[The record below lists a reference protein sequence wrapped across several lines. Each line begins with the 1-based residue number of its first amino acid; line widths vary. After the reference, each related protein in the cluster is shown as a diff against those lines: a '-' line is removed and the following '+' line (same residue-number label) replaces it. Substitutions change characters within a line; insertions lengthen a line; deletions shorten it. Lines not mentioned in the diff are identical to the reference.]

1 VQIISGFD
9 DPKSSALKKPPRR
22 MYSPV
27 AHLMTLPAR
36 FALEFLAL
44 TITDLSHK
52 FDGSNS
58 HHVLAN
64 SLEAGQ

>member
-1 VQIISGFD
+1 
-9 DPKSSALKKPPRR
+9 

-36 FALEFLAL
+36 FALEFVAP
-44 TITDLSHK
+44 TIRDLSHK
-52 FDGSNS
+52 FDGSNC

-64 SLEAGQ
+64 SLEAAQ